1 MTVSLTTMF
10 DYKHALLTLFTTVLT
25 ISSLSFPALAQE
37 LWQGKGRIISGKG
50 EGASVG
56 LKILVKN
63 KQVTFLSGI
72 SQGQQIQLASAN
84 PLEGEV
90 KTDMGIWRFLE
101 SEQELGISLVQNTP
115 DRLIQYRLYPV
126 SEQLKDEG

>member
-1 MTVSLTTMF
+1 MF
-10 DYKHALLTLFTTVLT
+10 DYKHVLLTLLT

-37 LWQGKGRIISGKG
+37 LWQGKGRIISGEG

-56 LKILVKN
+56 LKILIKD

-90 KTDMGIWRFLE
+90 ETELGIWRFLE
-101 SEQELGISLVQNTP
+101 SEDELGISLSQNTP
-115 DRLIQYRLYPV
+115 ARLIHYRLYPI
-126 SEQLKDEG
+126 SGRLEDEG